1 MNAHIN
7 LGVEDPPESSF
18 DITLEE
24 TLKILHK
31 RRLKVNNLLHRLEA
45 QRRKQLESKAKVCR
59 MAPIEDRLEP
69 VRKTRRSSA
78 TSEPQQG

>member
-1 MNAHIN
+1 MNAHMN

-18 DITLEE
+18 DIMLEE
-24 TLKILHK
+24 TLKALHE

-45 QRRKQLESKAKVCR
+45 QRRKQLKPKTKVCR
-59 MAPIEDRLEP
+59 MAAIEGRLEP

-78 TSEPQQG
+78 TSDPQQ